1 MFFLAVIQ
9 ACNDLKNA
17 KNLSEPQEDLLSRI
31 RTLIDEIKKEEQIE
45 MNKLRNSAPLQK
57 NLNQNSISKE
67 TSPSQARNLCISIT
81 KNSLNG
87 FEKSESVV
95 KISENKIHGKNKVYI
110 EMIQTPFFILFA
122 HELIHMKHFLEE
134 KCSKQI
140 NLNLIEDIKDL
151 SKLEQLPTVAYSTAG
166 KDAFGGMQLAQMR
179 QRNFPL
185 PEFDT
190 MSDKKTI
197 ELIQNLEER
206 RTVLETNKGDIT
218 ENSIR
223 QEHGF
228 PLRYIYQGEKIYE
241 DGSVF
246 EKVIPGGVEYMKSIC
261 TQAEWTI
268 VYSPETKQ

>member
-1 MFFLAVIQ
+1 MGKVRAAIIQ
-9 ACNDLKNA
+9 ARNDLKNA
-17 KNLSEPQEDLLSRI
+17 AKLKTASLSETQGNILSRI
-31 RTLIDEIKKEEQIE
+31 ETLIDEIKKAIQARI
-45 MNKLRNSAPLQK
+45 LLSPLQDPAPLQK
-57 NLNQNSISKE
+57 NLQQSSISKE
-67 TSPSQARNLCISIT
+67 TSLSQARNLCISIT
-81 KNSLNG
+81 QNSLNG
-87 FEKSESVV
+87 DEKSESVV
-95 KISENKIHGKNKVYI
+95 RIIENKIPSKSKVYI

-223 QEHGF
+223 REHSF
-228 PLRYIYQGEKIYE
+228 PLRYIYQGEKICE

-261 TQAEWTI
+261 TQAE
-268 VYSPETKQ
+268 

>member
-1 MFFLAVIQ
+1 M
-9 ACNDLKNA
+9 
-17 KNLSEPQEDLLSRI
+17 
-31 RTLIDEIKKEEQIE
+31 
-45 MNKLRNSAPLQK
+45 
-57 NLNQNSISKE
+57 NQNSISKE
-67 TSPSQARNLCISIT
+67 TSLSRARNLCISIS
-81 KNSLNG
+81 KDSLNG
-87 FEKSESVV
+87 GEKSESVV
-95 KISENKIHGKNKVYI
+95 RIIENKIPSKSKVYI

-140 NLNLIEDIKDL
+140 NLNLIENIKDL

-166 KDAFGGMQLAQMR
+166 KDAFGDMQLTQMR

-185 PEFDT
+185 PEFNT
-190 MSDKKTI
+190 TSGRKTI

-206 RTVLETNKGDIT
+206 RTVLGPDKDDIT

-228 PLRYIYQGEKIYE
+228 PLRYIYQGEKICE

-261 TQAEWTI
+261 TQAERTI